1 LGKIYPPSELVVC
14 FVVEPVAG
22 SRRVSVA
29 LGMTEPEG
37 SVTVPARLPAVVA
50 CASRRAVEIRRKIA
64 IDRTTVL
71 SLEFMLPSW
80 PR

>member
-1 LGKIYPPSELVVC
+1 
-14 FVVEPVAG
+14 
-22 SRRVSVA
+22 
-29 LGMTEPEG
+29 
-37 SVTVPARLPAVVA
+37 VPARLPAVVA
-50 CASRRAVEIRRKIA
+50 CASMLAVEIGRKIA